1 MNILLIPIN
10 IKDELKIKLRRIN
23 NIINMSFIFYEY
35 TILLSI
41 PDIWEWNSSNTIL
54 MGGIFTNLSSL
65 SLISK

>member
-1 MNILLIPIN
+1 
-10 IKDELKIKLRRIN
+10 
-23 NIINMSFIFYEY
+23 MSFIFYEY

-41 PDIWEWNSSNTIL
+41 SDIWKWNSSNTIL